1 MSSSSAD
8 ATNGTRNPRILA
20 IDAGGTMTDALVI
33 DAGGDFVVG
42 KAQTTPHDESEGF
55 LASVEDA
62 CGYWELGP
70 EATMP
75 QLVSGIYSGT
85 AMVNRLLERK
95 GQRVGCIVSAGM
107 EDYLRLERG
116 IQTYLGYSYSDRV
129 HVVTHRHNE
138 PLVPRK
144 WMKGATERVDVF
156 GDVAIPLYEDHV
168 RQAAH
173 ELLAD
178 GVEAICINFIF
189 SYRNPAHEERAEA
202 IVREVMDEL
211 GREVPVYRASDRYP
225 LRPDFPRLNT
235 LLVEAYAAEPSREHL
250 QRVRRAARE
259 RGARFDLRIMAS
271 HGGTISIDARELA
284 KTLISG
290 PIGGVIG
297 GGYLAERLGTD
308 NVVCTDVGGTSFDLA
323 LITDGQHHIRNIPDV
338 GRFLLNIP
346 LVQIDSV
353 GAGTGSYVRVNP
365 ASGRIEIGPDSAG
378 SRIGVCWAEAGVE
391 TPTITDCDLVLGY
404 INPDYFL
411 GGEIS
416 LDVERAR
423 TAIAE
428 QVAEPLGL
436 GTEEAAAG
444 VVELFEDHLQNT
456 VLGQVL
462 GKGYSPVNYT
472 LMSYGGGGPL
482 HVAGY
487 TRGLNFEDVL
497 VPAWAAG
504 FSAFG
509 CACADFEYRY
519 DRTVDVPL
527 LPGTGDEAWQL
538 VAGALNG
545 AWEVLDEQVAG
556 EFARNDIARDQ
567 IEFRPLVRMQYFGQ
581 LNDLELPSP
590 VERIRSKEDVDALL
604 EAFEELYAKIYAR
617 SARSPELGFMFTS
630 AISLGAVDVE
640 KPRLPEHEEREAI
653 PEDALKGTRPIWS
666 AGEWVD
672 ASIYEMERVV
682 AGNLI
687 EGPAV
692 LEDPATTFVVPP
704 GAGARLDRHRI
715 FHLRQEAPTQTF
727 DDLAAGAGAGA

>member
-1 MSSSSAD
+1 MPS
-8 ATNGTRNPRILA
+8 TRNPRILA
-20 IDAGGTMTDALVI
+20 IDAGGTMTDTIII
-33 DAGGDFVVG
+33 DSGGDFVVG

-62 CGYWELGP
+62 CGYWDVGP
-70 EATMP
+70 DETMP

-85 AMVNRLLERK
+85 AMLNRLLERK
-95 GQRVGCIVSAGM
+95 GQRVGCIVTAGM

-156 GDVAIPLYEDHV
+156 GDVAIPLYEEEV
-168 RQAAH
+168 RQAAR
-173 ELLAD
+173 ELLED
-178 GVEAICINFIF
+178 GVDAICISFIF
-189 SYRNPAHEERAEA
+189 SYRNSAHEERAEA
-202 IVREVMDEL
+202 IAREVMEEL
-211 GREVPVYRASDRYP
+211 ECEVPVYRASDRYP

-235 LLVEAYAAEPSREHL
+235 LIVEAYAAEPSREHL
-250 QRVRRAARE
+250 QRVRRTARD
-259 RGARFDLRIMAS
+259 RGAQFDLRIMAS
-271 HGGTISIDARELA
+271 HGGTISVDARELA

-297 GGYLAERLGTD
+297 AGYLAERLGTD
-308 NVVCTDVGGTSFDLA
+308 NVVCTDIGGTSFDLA
-323 LITDGQHHIRNIPDV
+323 LITEGQHHIRNIPDV

-365 ASGRIEIGPDSAG
+365 SSGRIEIGPDSAG
-378 SRIGVCWAEAGVE
+378 SRIGVCWADSDVQ

-411 GGEIS
+411 GGEIT
-416 LDVERAR
+416 LDTERAR
-423 TAIAE
+423 TAIAD
-428 QVAEPLGL
+428 QIASPLGL
-436 GTEEAAAG
+436 EVEEAAAG

-527 LPGTGDEAWQL
+527 LPGTGDDAWRA
-538 VAGALNG
+538 VADSLNG
-545 AWEVLDEQVAG
+545 AWEVLDDQVAA
-556 EFARNDIARDQ
+556 EFDRNGIGREDIA
-567 IEFRPLVRMQYFGQ
+567 FRPLVRMQYFGQ

-590 VERIRSKEDVDALL
+590 VDRIRTSEDVEALI
-604 EAFEELYAKIYAR
+604 ESFEELYAKVYAR

-630 AISLGAVDVE
+630 AISLGAVAVE
-640 KPRLPEHEEREAI
+640 KPRLPEVEEREEI
-653 PEDALKGTRPIWS
+653 PDDAGKGIRPMWS

-672 ASIYEMERVV
+672 AAIYEMDRIA
-682 AGNLI
+682 AGNVI

-704 GAGARLDRHRI
+704 DARAHLDRHRI
-715 FHLRQEAPTQTF
+715 FHLHQPAPAETIDQ
-727 DDLAAGAGAGA
+727 LAAGAGASA

>member
-1 MSSSSAD
+1 
-8 ATNGTRNPRILA
+8 
-20 IDAGGTMTDALVI
+20 MTDTIVI
-33 DAGGDFVVG
+33 DSGGDFVVG

-55 LASVEDA
+55 LASLEDA
-62 CGYWELGP
+62 CGYWELDSG
-70 EATMP
+70 ETME

-85 AMVNRLLERK
+85 AMLNRLLERK
-95 GQRVGCIVSAGM
+95 GQRVGCIVTAGM

-138 PLVPRK
+138 ALVPRK

-156 GDVAIPLYEDHV
+156 GDVAIPLYEQEV
-168 RQAAH
+168 RTAAG
-173 ELLAD
+173 ELLDD
-178 GVEAICINFIF
+178 GVEAICINFVF
-189 SYRNPAHEERAEA
+189 SYRNPSHEERAEE
-202 IVREVMDEL
+202 IVREEMADR
-211 GREVPVYRASDRYP
+211 GRELPIYRASDRYP

-250 QRVRRAARE
+250 QRVRRASRE
-259 RGARFDLRIMAS
+259 RGAKFDLRIMAS
-271 HGGTISIDARELA
+271 HGGTISVDARELA

-297 GGYLAERLGTD
+297 AGYLAERLGTD
-308 NVVCTDVGGTSFDLA
+308 NVVCTDIGGTSFDLA
-323 LITDGQHHIRNIPDV
+323 LITEGQHHIRNIPDV

-365 ASGRIEIGPDSAG
+365 SSGRIEIGPDSAG
-378 SRIGVCWAEAGVE
+378 SQIGVCWADSGVE

-423 TAIAE
+423 TALQD
-428 QVAEPLGL
+428 QVATPLGL
-436 GTEEAAAG
+436 TVEEAAAG

-527 LPGTGDEAWQL
+527 LPTGGPEGWEL
-538 VAGALNG
+538 VAGALNA
-545 AWEVLDEQVAG
+545 AWDVLDDQVAG
-556 EFARNDIARDQ
+556 EFERNGIGRDQ

-590 VERIRSKEDVDALL
+590 VERIRSKQDVDALI
-604 EAFEELYAKIYAR
+604 EAFEDLYAKVYAR

-630 AISLGAVDVE
+630 AISLGSVEVE
-640 KPRLPEHEEREAI
+640 KPRLPELEQSDEIPAEAQ
-653 PEDALKGTRPIWS
+653 KGTRRIW
-666 AGEWVD
+666 ADGEW
-672 ASIYEMERVV
+672 AEAAIYEMERIA
-682 AGNLI
+682 AGNVI

-704 GAGARLDRHRI
+704 GASATLDRHRI

-727 DDLAAGAGAGA
+727 DELAAGAAASA

>member
-1 MSSSSAD
+1 MPD
-8 ATNGTRNPRILA
+8 TRNPRILA
-20 IDAGGTMTDALVI
+20 IDAGGTMTDTIVI
-33 DAGGDFVVG
+33 DATGDFVVG

-70 EATMP
+70 AETMP

-85 AMVNRLLERK
+85 AMINRLLERK
-95 GQRVGCIVSAGM
+95 GQRVGCIVTAGM

-156 GDVAIPLYEDHV
+156 GDVAIPLYEDEV
-168 RQAAH
+168 RQAAR
-173 ELLAD
+173 ELVED
-178 GVEAICINFIF
+178 GVDAICINFIF
-189 SYRNPAHEERAEA
+189 SYRNPSHEERAEE
-202 IVREVMDEL
+202 IVREVMEEA
-211 GREVPVYRASDRYP
+211 GRELPVYRASDRYP

-250 QRVRRAARE
+250 QRVRHASRDH
-259 RGARFDLRIMAS
+259 GARFDLRIMAS

-297 GGYLAERLGTD
+297 GGHLAEHLGTD
-308 NVVCTDVGGTSFDLA
+308 NVVCTDIGGTSFDLA
-323 LITDGQHHIRNIPDV
+323 LITEGQHHIRNIPNV

-365 ASGRIEIGPDSAG
+365 SSGRIEIGPDSAG
-378 SRIGVCWAEAGVE
+378 SLIGVSWAESGLE
-391 TPTITDCDLVLGY
+391 TPTITDCDLVLGF
-404 INPDYFL
+404 INPEYFL
-411 GGEIS
+411 GGEIT

-423 TAIAE
+423 QAIGERIA
-428 QVAEPLGL
+428 APLGL
-436 GTEEAAAG
+436 GIEEAAAG

-527 LPGTGDEAWQL
+527 LPGTGDEAWQA

-545 AWEVLDEQVAG
+545 AWDVLDDQVAA
-556 EFARNDIARDQ
+556 EFDRNGIGRDQ
-567 IEFRPLVRMQYFGQ
+567 ITFRPLVRMQYFGQ

-590 VERIRSKEDVDALL
+590 VERIRSKEDVEALIGS
-604 EAFEELYAKIYAR
+604 FEELYAKIYAR

-630 AISLGAVDVE
+630 AISLGAVAVE
-640 KPRLPEHEEREAI
+640 KPRLPESDESPEI
-653 PEDALKGTRPIWS
+653 PEAARKGMRRIWWD
-666 AGEWVD
+666 GGWVD
-672 ASIYEMERVV
+672 ATIFEMEGVA
-682 AGNLI
+682 AGNVI

-715 FHLRQEAPTQTF
+715 FHLVQQAPTQTF
-727 DDLAAGAGAGA
+727 DELATAASA

>member
-1 MSSSSAD
+1 MRD
-8 ATNGTRNPRILA
+8 PRILA
-20 IDAGGTMTDALVI
+20 IDAGGTMTDTIVI
-33 DAGGDFVVG
+33 DATGDFVVG

-55 LASVEDA
+55 LASVQDA

-70 EATMP
+70 DETMR

-85 AMVNRLLERK
+85 AMLNRLLERK
-95 GQRVGCIVSAGM
+95 GRRVGCIVTAGM

-138 PLVPRK
+138 PLVPRR

-156 GDVAIPLYEDHV
+156 GDVAIPLYEDEV
-168 RQAAH
+168 SLAAR
-173 ELLAD
+173 ELLQD
-178 GVEAICINFIF
+178 GVEAICISFIF
-189 SYRNPAHEERAEA
+189 SYRNSAHEERAEEL
-202 IVREVMDEL
+202 VRAAMAEV
-211 GREVPVYRASDRYP
+211 GREVPVYRSSDRYP

-235 LLVEAYAAEPSREHL
+235 LIVEAYAAEPSREHL
-250 QRVRRAARE
+250 QRVRHACRD

-271 HGGTISIDARELA
+271 HGGTISVEARELA

-297 GGYLAERLGTD
+297 AGYLAERLGTD
-308 NVVCTDVGGTSFDLA
+308 NVVCTDIGGTSFDLA
-323 LITDGQHHIRNIPDV
+323 LITEGQHHIRNIPDV

-353 GAGTGSYVRVNP
+353 GAGTGSFVRVNP
-365 ASGRIEIGPDSAG
+365 SSRRVEIGPDSAG
-378 SRIGVCWAEAGVE
+378 SGIGVSWAQAGVE

-411 GGEIS
+411 GGEIA

-428 QVAEPLGL
+428 QIAAPLGL
-436 GTEEAAAG
+436 GVEEAAAG

-462 GKGYSPVNYT
+462 GKGYAPVNYT

-487 TRGLNFEDVL
+487 TSGLNFEDVL

-509 CACADFEYRY
+509 CACADFEYRF

-527 LPGTGDEAWQL
+527 LPAAGPDAWRP
-538 VAGALNG
+538 VADALNG
-545 AWEVLDEQVAG
+545 AWDVLDDQVAR
-556 EFARNDIARDQ
+556 EFAHNDIEREA
-567 IEFRPLVRMQYFGQ
+567 IAYRPLVRMQYFGQ

-590 VERIRSKEDVDALL
+590 VQRLRSKEDVDALIV
-604 EAFEELYAKIYAR
+604 AFEELYAKIYAR

-630 AISLGAVDVE
+630 AISRGTVEVE
-640 KPRLPEHEEREAI
+640 KPRLPESAEREEI
-653 PEDALKGTRPIWS
+653 PDDARKGTRRMWWK
-666 AGEWVD
+666 GDWVD
-672 ASIYEMERVV
+672 AAIYEMERI
-682 AGNLI
+682 ASGNDI
-687 EGPAV
+687 AGPAV

-704 GAGARLDRHRI
+704 GSSAQLDRHRI
-715 FHLRQEAPTQTF
+715 FHLRQHAPIQTV
-727 DDLAAGAGAGA
+727 DEIAAGAGATG

>member
-1 MSSSSAD
+1 VPE
-8 ATNGTRNPRILA
+8 TRNPRILA
-20 IDAGGTMTDALVI
+20 IDAGGTMTDTIVI
-33 DAGGDFVVG
+33 DAAGDFVVG
-42 KAQTTPHDESEGF
+42 KAQTTPHDESAGF

-62 CGYWELGP
+62 CGYWDVSPTE
-70 EATMP
+70 TMP
-75 QLVSGIYSGT
+75 QLASGIYSGT
-85 AMVNRLLERK
+85 AMLNRLLERK
-95 GQRVGCIVSAGM
+95 GQRVGCIVTAGM

-156 GDVAIPLYEDHV
+156 GDVAIPLYEDEV
-168 RQAAH
+168 RQAAR
-173 ELLAD
+173 ELLED
-178 GVEAICINFIF
+178 GVEAICINFIY
-189 SYRNPAHEERAEA
+189 SYRHPAHEERAEE
-202 IVREVMDEL
+202 IVREEMAAT
-211 GREVPVYRASDRYP
+211 GRDVPVYRASDRYP

-250 QRVRRAARE
+250 QRVRTACRD

-271 HGGTISIDARELA
+271 HGGTISVDARELA

-308 NVVCTDVGGTSFDLA
+308 NVVCTDIGGTSFDLA
-323 LITDGQHHIRNIPDV
+323 LITEGQHHIRNIPDV

-353 GAGTGSYVRVNP
+353 GAGTGSFVRVNP
-365 ASGRIEIGPDSAG
+365 SSGRVEIGPDSAG
-378 SRIGVCWAEAGVE
+378 SRIGVSWADAGIE
-391 TPTITDCDLVLGY
+391 EPTITDCDLVLGY

-411 GGEIS
+411 GGEIT
-416 LDVERAR
+416 LDVTRAR
-423 TAIAE
+423 SAIQDQIAS
-428 QVAEPLGL
+428 PLGL
-436 GTEEAAAG
+436 GVEEAAAG

-487 TRGLNFEDVL
+487 SRGLNFEDVL

-527 LPGTGDEAWQL
+527 LPGSGDAGWQA
-538 VAGALNG
+538 VAGALNA
-545 AWEVLDEQVAG
+545 AWDSLDDQVAG
-556 EFARNDIARDQ
+556 EFARNDVERERIA
-567 IEFRPLVRMQYFGQ
+567 FRPLVRMQYFGQ

-590 VERIRSKEDVDALL
+590 VARIRSKEDVDALID
-604 EAFEELYAKIYAR
+604 AFEELYAKIYAR

-630 AISLGAVDVE
+630 AISLGAVEVE
-640 KPRLPEHEEREAI
+640 KPRLPEDEERDEI
-653 PEDALKGTRPIWS
+653 PDGAVKGTRAIWV

-672 ASIYEMERVV
+672 AAIYEMESVA
-682 AGNLI
+682 AGNVI
-687 EGPAV
+687 DGPAV

-704 GAGARLDRHRI
+704 GTSARLDRHRI
-715 FHLRQEAPTQTF
+715 FHLRQHVASETF
-727 DDLAAGAGAGA
+727 DTLAAGASA

>member
-1 MSSSSAD
+1 MST
-8 ATNGTRNPRILA
+8 TNGRDPRILA
-20 IDAGGTMTDALVI
+20 IDAGGTMTDTIVI
-33 DAGGDFVVG
+33 DSTGDFVVG

-55 LASVEDA
+55 VASLQDA

-70 EATMP
+70 AETMP

-85 AMVNRLLERK
+85 AMLNRLLERK
-95 GQRVGCIVSAGM
+95 GRRVGCIVTAGM

-138 PLVPRK
+138 PLVPRR
-144 WMKGATERVDVF
+144 WMMGATERVDVF
-156 GDVAIPLYEDHV
+156 GDVAIPLYEDEV
-168 RQAAH
+168 RQATRA
-173 ELLAD
+173 LLEE
-178 GVEAICINFIF
+178 GVEAICISFVF
-189 SYRNPAHEERAEA
+189 SYRNPSHEERAEELA
-202 IVREVMDEL
+202 REVMAEV
-211 GREVPVYRASDRYP
+211 GRDVPLYRASDRYP

-250 QRVRRAARE
+250 QRVRHACRD
-259 RGARFDLRIMAS
+259 RGAKFDLRIMAS

-297 GGYLAERLGTD
+297 ARYLAERLGTE
-308 NVVCTDVGGTSFDLA
+308 NVVCTDIGGTSFDLA
-323 LITDGQHHIRNIPDV
+323 LITEGQHHIRNIPDV

-365 ASGRIEIGPDSAG
+365 SSGRIEIGPDSAG
-378 SRIGVCWAEAGVE
+378 SRIGVSWPEAGVD

-404 INPDYFL
+404 INPEYFL
-411 GGEIS
+411 GGEIA

-423 TAIAE
+423 ATIAE
-428 QVAEPLGL
+428 QIAGPLGL
-436 GTEEAAAG
+436 EVEEAAAG

-462 GKGYSPVNYT
+462 GKGYAPVNYT

-482 HVAGY
+482 HAAGY
-487 TRGLNFEDVL
+487 TRGLTFEDVL

-509 CACADFEYRY
+509 CACADFEYRF

-527 LPGTGDEAWQL
+527 LPGTGPDAWQA
-538 VAGALNG
+538 VAGALNA
-545 AWEVLDEQVAG
+545 AWDVLDDQVAR
-556 EFARNDIARDQ
+556 EFDRNGIARDA
-567 IEFRPLVRMQYFGQ
+567 IAYRPLARMQYFGQ

-590 VERIRSKEDVDALL
+590 VSRIRSADDVRALID
-604 EAFEELYAKIYAR
+604 AFEELYAKVYAR

-630 AISLGAVDVE
+630 AISCGTVDVE
-640 KPRLPEHEEREAI
+640 KPRLPES
-653 PEDALKGTRPIWS
+653 PETDEIQADARKGTRRMWWDG
-666 AGEWVD
+666 AWVD
-672 ASIYEMERVV
+672 ATIYEMERIA
-682 AGNLI
+682 AGNVI

-692 LEDPATTFVVPP
+692 LEEPATTFVVPP
-704 GAGARLDRHRI
+704 GASARLDRHRI
-715 FHLRQEAPTQTF
+715 FHLRQQAPIQTF
-727 DDLAAGAGAGA
+727 DELAATAAAGA

>member
-1 MSSSSAD
+1 MNAS
-8 ATNGTRNPRILA
+8 NGSRDPRILA
-20 IDAGGTMTDALVI
+20 IDAGGTMTDTIVI
-33 DAGGDFVVG
+33 DSQGDFVVG

-55 LASVEDA
+55 VASLEDA
-62 CGYWELGP
+62 CGYWELGVP
-70 EATMP
+70 DTVP

-85 AMVNRLLERK
+85 AMINRLLERK
-95 GQRVGCIVSAGM
+95 GLRVGCIVTAGM

-138 PLVPRK
+138 PLVPRR

-156 GDVAIPLYEDHV
+156 GDVAIPLYEDEA
-168 RQAAH
+168 RTAAR
-173 ELLAD
+173 ELLEE
-178 GVEAICINFIF
+178 GVEAICINFVF
-189 SYRNPAHEERAEA
+189 SYRNPSHEERVEE
-202 IVREVMDEL
+202 IVREEMAAA

-250 QRVRRAARE
+250 QRVRRACRDQ
-259 RGARFDLRIMAS
+259 GAKFDLRIMAS
-271 HGGTISIDARELA
+271 HGGTISVDARELA

-297 GGYLAERLGTD
+297 AGYLAERLGTD
-308 NVVCTDVGGTSFDLA
+308 NVVCTDIGGTSFDLA
-323 LITDGQHHIRNIPDV
+323 LITEGQHHIRNIPDV

-353 GAGTGSYVRVNP
+353 GAGTGSFVRINP
-365 ASGRIEIGPDSAG
+365 SSGRIEIGPDSAG
-378 SRIGVCWAEAGVE
+378 SQIGVSWPEAGLD

-404 INPDYFL
+404 INPEYFL
-411 GGEIS
+411 GGEIT
-416 LDVERAR
+416 LDVDLAR
-423 TAIAE
+423 SVIGEQIAS
-428 QVAEPLGL
+428 PLGL
-436 GTEEAAAG
+436 SVEEAAAG

-462 GKGYSPVNYT
+462 GKGYSPLNYT

-482 HVAGY
+482 HAAGY

-527 LPGTGDEAWQL
+527 LPGTGDDAWQM
-538 VAGALNG
+538 VAGALNA
-545 AWEVLDEQVAG
+545 AWDSLDDQVAG
-556 EFARNDIARDQ
+556 EFARNDVERDRIA
-567 IEFRPLVRMQYFGQ
+567 FRPLVRMQYFGQ

-590 VERIRSKEDVDALL
+590 VERIRSKEDVDALID
-604 EAFEELYAKIYAR
+604 AFEELYAKVYAR

-640 KPRLPEHEEREAI
+640 KPRLPESEERDEI
-653 PEDALKGTRPIWS
+653 PEGAQKGTRAIW
-666 AGEWVD
+666 ADGQWVD
-672 ASIYEMERVV
+672 AAIYEMERVA
-682 AGNLI
+682 AGNVI

-704 GAGARLDRHRI
+704 GASARLDGNRI
-715 FHLRQEAPTQTF
+715 FHLRQQVATETF
-727 DDLAAGAGAGA
+727 DELAAGASA

>member
-1 MSSSSAD
+1 VNAS
-8 ATNGTRNPRILA
+8 NGSRDPRILA
-20 IDAGGTMTDALVI
+20 IDAGGTMTDTIVI
-33 DAGGDFVVG
+33 DSQGDFVVG

-55 LASVEDA
+55 VASLEDA
-62 CGYWELGP
+62 CGYWELGVP
-70 EATMP
+70 DTVP

-85 AMVNRLLERK
+85 AMINRLLERK
-95 GQRVGCIVSAGM
+95 GLRVGCIVTAGM

-138 PLVPRK
+138 PLVPRR

-156 GDVAIPLYEDHV
+156 GDVAIPLYEDEA
-168 RQAAH
+168 RTAAR
-173 ELLAD
+173 ELLEE
-178 GVEAICINFIF
+178 GVEAICINFVF
-189 SYRNPAHEERAEA
+189 SYRNPSHEERVEE
-202 IVREVMDEL
+202 IVREEMAAA

-250 QRVRRAARE
+250 QRVRRACRDQ
-259 RGARFDLRIMAS
+259 GAKFDLRIMAS
-271 HGGTISIDARELA
+271 HGGTISVDARELA

-297 GGYLAERLGTD
+297 AGYLAERLGTD
-308 NVVCTDVGGTSFDLA
+308 NVVCTDIGGTSFDLA
-323 LITDGQHHIRNIPDV
+323 LITEGQHHIRNIPDV

-353 GAGTGSYVRVNP
+353 GAGTGSFVRINP
-365 ASGRIEIGPDSAG
+365 SSGRIEIGPDSAG
-378 SRIGVCWAEAGVE
+378 SQIGVSWPEAGLD

-404 INPDYFL
+404 INPEYFL
-411 GGEIS
+411 GGEIT
-416 LDVERAR
+416 LDVELAR
-423 TAIAE
+423 SVIGEQIAS
-428 QVAEPLGL
+428 PLGL
-436 GTEEAAAG
+436 SVEEAAAG

-462 GKGYSPVNYT
+462 GKGYSPLNYT

-482 HVAGY
+482 HAAGY

-527 LPGTGDEAWQL
+527 LPGTGDDAWQM
-538 VAGALNG
+538 VAGALNA
-545 AWEVLDEQVAG
+545 AWDSLDDQVAG
-556 EFARNDIARDQ
+556 EFARNDVERDRIA
-567 IEFRPLVRMQYFGQ
+567 FRPLVRMQYFGQ

-590 VERIRSKEDVDALL
+590 VERIRSKEDVDALID
-604 EAFEELYAKIYAR
+604 AFEELYAKVYAR

-640 KPRLPEHEEREAI
+640 KPRLPESEERDEI
-653 PEDALKGTRPIWS
+653 PEGAQKGTRAIW
-666 AGEWVD
+666 ADGQWVD
-672 ASIYEMERVV
+672 AAIYEMERVA
-682 AGNLI
+682 AGNVI

-704 GAGARLDRHRI
+704 GASARLDGNRI
-715 FHLRQEAPTQTF
+715 FHLRQQVATETF
-727 DDLAAGAGAGA
+727 DELAAGASA